1 MSKLTIESAHEIVEY
16 NIQRIYHLPQK
27 RYEAIHYFLDR
38 GTLRRTLLNILNYI
52 KDKQIIIDKH
62 RYNFIL
68 DTDSLTHKVRKK
80 ASGRVTSNSHFN
92 LLCCMGLLN
101 KVYQNYERD
110 IVLEVNRRFIEETG
124 SAIPINVFSF
134 RRYTEEELDRI
145 EQRSQRLM
153 QAGVTIG
160 KVTYNYL
167 CINEC
172 KDIADEVYFL
182 NNRAAPKKKRR
193 EFQAV
198 LPVIKEL
205 VEQRGYA
212 TREEIQTQV
221 TEITG
226 SELAI
231 VLRTFKA
238 EILKEYDY
246 RPPKKKEM
254 EKWRLPNRKYIY
266 TKRETEEDA
275 ERDKQ

>member
-1 MSKLTIESAHEIVEY
+1 MSKLTIESAHEIAEY
-16 NIQRIYHLPQK
+16 NIQRIYHLPKK

-110 IVLEVNRRFIEETG
+110 IVLEANRRFIEETG

-145 EQRSQRLM
+145 EHRSQRLM

-160 KVTYNYL
+160 NVTYNYL
-167 CINEC
+167 CINGC
-172 KDIADEVYFL
+172 KDIANEVYFS

-193 EFQAV
+193 EFETV

-212 TREEIQTQV
+212 TQEEIKKHV
-221 TEITG
+221 TEIT
-226 SELAI
+226 SAELAI

-275 ERDKQ
+275 ERGKE

>member
-16 NIQRIYHLPQK
+16 NIYRIYHLPKK

-68 DTDSLTHKVRKK
+68 DTDSLTHKVRRK

-110 IVLEVNRRFIEETG
+110 IVLEANRQFIEETG

-145 EQRSQRLM
+145 EHRSQRLM

-160 KVTYNYL
+160 NVTYNYL
-167 CINEC
+167 FINGC
-172 KDIADEVYFL
+172 KDIANEVYFS

-193 EFQAV
+193 EFETV

-205 VEQRGYA
+205 VEQKGYA
-212 TREEIQTQV
+212 TREEIQTNV

-226 SELAI
+226 AELAS

-238 EILKEYDY
+238 EIMKEYDY

-254 EKWRLPNRKYIY
+254 EKWRLPNRRYIY
-266 TKRETEEDA
+266 TQRETEEDA
-275 ERDKQ
+275 ERSKE

>member
-16 NIQRIYHLPQK
+16 NIYRIYHLPKK

-68 DTDSLTHKVRKK
+68 DTDSLTHKVRRK

-110 IVLEVNRRFIEETG
+110 IVLEANRRFIEETG

-145 EQRSQRLM
+145 EHRSQRLM

-160 KVTYNYL
+160 NVTYNYL
-167 CINEC
+167 CINGC
-172 KDIADEVYFL
+172 KDIANEVYFS

-193 EFQAV
+193 EFETV

-212 TREEIQTQV
+212 TREEIQTHV

-226 SELAI
+226 AELVI

-275 ERDKQ
+275 ERGKE

>member
-1 MSKLTIESAHEIVEY
+1 MSKLTVESAHEIVEY
-16 NIQRIYHLPQK
+16 NINRIYHLPKK

-38 GTLRRTLLNILNYI
+38 GTLRKTLLNILNYI

-68 DTDSLTHKVRKK
+68 DTDSLTHKVRRK

-110 IVLEVNRRFIEETG
+110 IVLEANRQFIEGTG
-124 SAIPINVFSF
+124 NAIPINVFSF
-134 RRYTEEELDRI
+134 RRYTEQELERI

-160 KVTYNYL
+160 NVTYNYL
-167 CINEC
+167 CINGC
-172 KDIADEVYFL
+172 NDIANEVYFS
-182 NNRAAPKKKRR
+182 NNPAAPGKKRR
-193 EFQAV
+193 EFEEV
-198 LPVIKEL
+198 LPVIEEL
-205 VEQRGYA
+205 INQKGYT
-212 TREEIQTQV
+212 TREEIQRNVTQIPV
-221 TEITG
+221 D
-226 SELAI
+226 ELDS

-238 EILKEYDY
+238 EIQNRYDY
-246 RPPKKKEM
+246 RPPKKKDI

-266 TKRETEEDA
+266 TKKETEEDGK
-275 ERDKQ
+275 RSI

>member
-110 IVLEVNRRFIEETG
+110 IVLEANRRFIEETG

-145 EQRSQRLM
+145 EKRSQRLM

-167 CINEC
+167 CINGC

-182 NNRAAPKKKRR
+182 NNRAAPRKKRR
-193 EFQAV
+193 EFDTV

-205 VEQRGYA
+205 VEQKRYA
-212 TREEIQTQV
+212 TREEIQMHV

-226 SELAI
+226 SELSI

-254 EKWRLPNRKYIY
+254 EKWRLLNRKYIY

-275 ERDKQ
+275 ERGKE

>member
-1 MSKLTIESAHEIVEY
+1 MSKLTVESAHEIAEY
-16 NIQRIYHLPQK
+16 NINRIYHLPKK

-68 DTDSLTHKVRKK
+68 DTDSLTHKVRRK

-110 IVLEVNRRFIEETG
+110 IVLEANRRFIEETG

-145 EQRSQRLM
+145 EERSQRLM

-160 KVTYNYL
+160 
-167 CINEC
+167 
-172 KDIADEVYFL
+172 
-182 NNRAAPKKKRR
+182 
-193 EFQAV
+193 
-198 LPVIKEL
+198 
-205 VEQRGYA
+205 
-212 TREEIQTQV
+212 
-221 TEITG
+221 
-226 SELAI
+226 
-231 VLRTFKA
+231 
-238 EILKEYDY
+238 
-246 RPPKKKEM
+246 
-254 EKWRLPNRKYIY
+254 
-266 TKRETEEDA
+266 
-275 ERDKQ
+275 

>member
-16 NIQRIYHLPQK
+16 NIYRIYHLPKK

-68 DTDSLTHKVRKK
+68 DTDSLTHKVRRK

-110 IVLEVNRRFIEETG
+110 IVLEANRRFIEETG

-134 RRYTEEELDRI
+134 RRYTEQELDRI
-145 EQRSQRLM
+145 EHRSQRLM

-160 KVTYNYL
+160 NVTYNYL
-167 CINEC
+167 CINGC
-172 KDIADEVYFL
+172 KDIANEVYFS

-193 EFQAV
+193 EFETV

-212 TREEIQTQV
+212 TREEIQTHV

-226 SELAI
+226 AELVI

-275 ERDKQ
+275 ERGKE

>member
-16 NIQRIYHLPQK
+16 NINRIYHLPKK
-27 RYEAIHYFLDR
+27 RYEAIHHFLGR

-68 DTDSLTHKVRKK
+68 DTDSLTHKVRRK

-110 IVLEVNRRFIEETG
+110 IVLEANRRFIEGTG
-124 SAIPINVFSF
+124 NAIPINVFSF
-134 RRYTEEELDRI
+134 RRYTEQELDRI

-153 QAGVTIG
+153 RAGVTIG

-167 CINEC
+167 CINGC
-172 KDIADEVYFL
+172 KDIADEVFFS
-182 NNRAAPKKKRR
+182 NNRAAPGRKRR
-193 EFQAV
+193 EFEIV

-212 TREEIQTQV
+212 TRTEIQSHV
-221 TEITG
+221 SEI
-226 SELAI
+226 SADELAS

-266 TKRETEEDA
+266 TKKEMEEDGKRSKA
-275 ERDKQ
+275 